1 MNSNARVHSSSSL
14 TAKNGLYWPSQID
27 FSNSICQKHSLA
39 TWNKGLFSMSRS
51 IFSLDS
57 FNKKSSQY
65 ACSTSL
71 VFIGSFW
78 TNYVFEV
85 KWISQNIF
93 DQHAKQ
99 SFWYIVRWQIIF
111 LIHLTGQVDKK
122 ITPSINQCTSE
133 KSRWISD
140 LLYILFF
147 ESDFKINR
155 NNN

>member
-1 MNSNARVHSSSSL
+1 MLEYTHQVPWQLRMVYIDRVKL
-14 TAKNGLYWPSQID
+14 TFRIRSVKNTPWQLKS
-27 FSNSICQKHSLA
+27 
-39 TWNKGLFSMSRS
+39 LFSMSRS

-122 ITPSINQCTSE
+122 ITPSINQGTSE